1 VPRLASNSIGGP
13 GVGARGWSNW
23 LFGVALFVIPVIP
36 VNTVADSS
44 APVREQHAEN
54 TPSLGVSGLVT
65 VVKMSDNDPM
75 YNPSSLVIRA
85 GQTIEW
91 KNDGDVSHSVTD
103 DPKNAENRDDVDL
116 PTGAKPFNSGSVM
129 PGRSFR
135 HTFVVPGK
143 YRYFCL
149 THESDR
155 MIGEIT
161 VEPSS
166 KPDDESQPWRTS
178 SASSEPE
185 P

>member
-1 VPRLASNSIGGP
+1 
-13 GVGARGWSNW
+13 
-23 LFGVALFVIPVIP
+23 
-36 VNTVADSS
+36 
-44 APVREQHAEN
+44 VREQQAHTTTA
-54 TPSLGVSGLVT
+54 LGVSGLVA

-75 YNPSSLVIRA
+75 YSPDSLVIRA

-103 DPKNAENRDDVDL
+103 DPKSAENRDDVDL
-116 PTGAKPFNSGSVM
+116 PTGAKPFNSGNVM

-135 HTFVVPGK
+135 HTFTVPGK

-149 THESDR
+149 THEADR

-166 KPDDESQPWRTS
+166 APNDRSEPWRTS
-178 SASSEPE
+178 RASSEPE